1 MQMFQ
6 ELRTPD
12 DEKKITYCHWC
23 NQIMNNDLVDLSYL
37 SDEAWFHL
45 VYELRKYADVEYRK
59 SQFF

>member
-1 MQMFQ
+1 
-6 ELRTPD
+6 
-12 DEKKITYCHWC
+12 
-23 NQIMNNDLVDLSYL
+23 MNNDLVDLSYL